1 MAHTPHDTG
10 VAKRIGFYSDA
21 IEAAPGLRWLH
32 TSGTPG
38 LSAATGELPK
48 DLEGQT
54 RLAWENIIAALNKA
68 GMTINDLVK
77 VTTWLT
83 RAGDK
88 AAYVKVRR
96 EFLGDVKPA
105 FMLSV
110 VTELITPEM
119 LVEVEVIAAAK

>member
-68 GMTINDLVK
+68 SMTINDLVK

-83 RAGDK
+83 RASDK
-88 AAYVKVRR
+88 AAYAKVRK
-96 EFLGDVKPA
+96 EILGDVKPA

-110 VTELITPEM
+110 VTELISPDM
-119 LVEVEVIAAAK
+119 LVEIEAIAAAK

>member
-83 RAGDK
+83 RASDK
-88 AAYVKVRR
+88 AAYAKVRK
-96 EFLGDVKPA
+96 EILGDVKPA

-110 VTELITPEM
+110 VTELISPDM
-119 LVEVEVIAAAK
+119 LVEIEAIAAAK

>member
-1 MAHTPHDTG
+1 MAHTVHDTG

-38 LSAATGELPK
+38 LSARTGELPK
-48 DLEGQT
+48 DIEGQT
-54 RLAWENIIAALNKA
+54 RVAWENIIEALKKA
-68 GMTINDLVK
+68 DMTINDLVK

-83 RAGDK
+83 RASDK
-88 AAYVKVRR
+88 AAYVKIRK

-105 FMLSV
+105 FMLSI

-119 LVEVEVIAAAK
+119 LVEIEVIAAAK

>member
-88 AAYVKVRR
+88 AAYAKVRK
-96 EFLGDVKPA
+96 EILGDVKPA

-110 VTELITPEM
+110 VTELISPDM
-119 LVEVEVIAAAK
+119 LVEIEAIAAAK